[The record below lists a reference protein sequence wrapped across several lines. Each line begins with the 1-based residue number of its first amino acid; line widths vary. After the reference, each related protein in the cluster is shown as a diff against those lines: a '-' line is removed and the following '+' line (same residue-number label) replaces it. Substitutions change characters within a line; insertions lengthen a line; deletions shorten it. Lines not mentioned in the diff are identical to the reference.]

1 MGAQF
6 SVCLYLNLFNDFF
19 QLDEKEEEEE
29 AGYSGSNGDGWKE
42 VFKRLD
48 RQTDIIAEEEKEEGE
63 DASTF
68 SVDLEKPRQK
78 RRKRKERRNQ
88 LKDPNFW
95 PGLSEQVRAEP
106 NVWTGVFSC
115 LAGYNFFSQN
125 AILKIESATLYI
137 INVLFWN
144 FQ

>member
-1 MGAQF
+1 ML
-6 SVCLYLNLFNDFF
+6 VCLYLNLFNDFF

-29 AGYSGSNGDGWKE
+29 AGYSGSNVDRWKE
-42 VFKRLD
+42 VFKRWD
-48 RQTDIIAEEEKEEGE
+48 RQTDIIEDEEKEEEEKE

-78 RRKRKERRNQ
+78 RRKKNQ
-88 LKDPNFW
+88 LKDPDFW
-95 PGLSEQVRAEP
+95 PGLSEQARAEP

-115 LAGYNFFSQN
+115 LAGYKFFSQN
-125 AILKIESATLYI
+125 AILKFESATLYI
-137 INVLFWN
+137 INELFWN